1 MRVIEYTT
9 HLIIAFLVIIGS
21 VGIPVNYSTF
31 QTPSHYA
38 DFQINTVNC
47 NTNEQLSCCQSKTQ
61 ESICCST
68 KEVEKECSS
77 TLLSSYNY
85 DRSLA
90 SCCCFVEVEFV
101 FLSYDTPVYTP
112 IEIPVFL
119 EAYVVNLFNNYS
131 SYITDSFNSLFKVKP
146 PPLNPYSQQLAIFQV
161 FRL

>member
-9 HLIIAFLVIIGS
+9 HLIITLLVIIGS
-21 VGIPVNYSTF
+21 VGIPVIYNTTH
-31 QTPSHYA
+31 TPSHYA
-38 DFQINTVNC
+38 DFQINTVKC
-47 NTNEQLSCCQSKTQ
+47 NTNEQLSCSQSKTQ

-77 TLLSSYNY
+77 TLLSYNY

-131 SYITDSFNSLFKVKP
+131 SYITDSFNSLLKVKP
-146 PPLNPYSQQLAIFQV
+146 PPLNTYSQQLAIFQV